1 MALSVESIFETLWNQ
16 YIKINPQA
24 QKIQTL
30 LQNRGEE
37 VINDHIALRTF
48 NTEKLGIPSLAKVF
62 LKLGY
67 EKAGE
72 YDFEK
77 KKLNAIHL
85 QHSENPNYPKVF
97 ISELRSELFSDETQ
111 QIISDIDHQVDVET
125 VNDDLFVAS
134 GRSWDLSFEQ
144 YIQLLRESEY
154 AAWTAAFGYRANHF
168 TVSLNHLTTFFMLE
182 DLNSFLLE
190 NGFVLNEVSGLI
202 KGTPAQ
208 LLEQSST
215 MAAPV
220 NMEFDNANHVIP
232 GCFYEFAKRYPL
244 PDSGKLYQG
253 FIAAS
258 ADKIFESTH
267 TAK

>member
-1 MALSVESIFETLWNQ
+1 
-16 YIKINPQA
+16 
-24 QKIQTL
+24 
-30 LQNRGEE
+30 
-37 VINDHIALRTF
+37 
-48 NTEKLGIPSLAKVF
+48 
-62 LKLGY
+62 
-67 EKAGE
+67 
-72 YDFEK
+72 
-77 KKLNAIHL
+77 
-85 QHSENPNYPKVF
+85 
-97 ISELRSELFSDETQ
+97 
-111 QIISDIDHQVDVET
+111 
-125 VNDDLFVAS
+125 
-134 GRSWDLSFEQ
+134 
-144 YIQLLRESEY
+144 
-154 AAWTAAFGYRANHF
+154 
-168 TVSLNHLTTFFMLE
+168 MLE

-220 NMEFDNANHVIP
+220 NMQFDNANHVIP